1 MATTGRRADDGAT
14 VLLGGQTATRAG
26 ETSQMPSAAAIG
38 CLAERLRCRVG
49 RGRVPAQASDRI
61 EGGDGE

>member
-1 MATTGRRADDGAT
+1 MATTSRRADDGAT

-38 CLAERLRCRVG
+38 CLAERLRCRAG
-49 RGRVPAQASDRI
+49 RDGSPDQANHR
-61 EGGDGE
+61 GWAGDGE